1 MYDVV
6 LFSSVQQS
14 DLVIHIHIMWR
25 RKWQPT
31 PGFWPAEFYGQKRSL
46 AGYSPWRCQ
55 ESGMTEPLST
65 AQHIYLLHIS
75 MSSFPNSLP
84 V

>member
-14 DLVIHIHIMWR
+14 DLIMHIHIMWR

-31 PGFWPAEFYGQKRSL
+31 PGFWPPESHGQKRSL
-46 AGYSPWRCQ
+46 VGYSPWGRQ
-55 ESGMTEPLST
+55 ESGMTGSL
-65 AQHIYLLHIS
+65 AQHIHLLHIS
-75 MSSFPNSLP
+75 ISSSPNSLL

>member
-14 DLVIHIHIMWR
+14 DLIMHIHIMWR

-31 PGFWPAEFYGQKRSL
+31 PGFWPPEFHGQKRSL
-46 AGYSPWRCQ
+46 VATVHGVAKSQ
-55 ESGMTEPLST
+55 
-65 AQHIYLLHIS
+65 A
-75 MSSFPNSLP
+75 
-84 V
+84 